1 MAAGPTCPTARRCS
15 ERRCTDKPPAS
26 PFSRQ
31 PPGRPS
37 WPASSRYAA
46 FRVLPSW
53 PVFSRRFGEFGQGR
67 LPVGPEKVLSWAERY
82 LERLPRGRTVLFKWA
97 SVMASNFRDPDDTL
111 RGFAAEIGM
120 SWSAFQRTH
129 RRACEIIAKGL
140 ARDGVSTFH
149 L

>member
-1 MAAGPTCPTARRCS
+1 MHGSVGSSARSVSKVAWTPELVCQL
-15 ERRCTDKPPAS
+15 TI
-26 PFSRQ
+26 
-31 PPGRPS
+31 
-37 WPASSRYAA
+37 AA

-53 PVFSRRFGEFGQGR
+53 PIFSRRFGEFGQGR
-67 LPVGPEKVLSWAERY
+67 LPIGPEKVLSWAERY

-97 SVMASNFRDPDDTL
+97 SVTASNFRDPDDTL

-120 SWSAFQRTH
+120 SWSAFQRTR

-140 ARDGVSTFH
+140 ALDGVSTFH